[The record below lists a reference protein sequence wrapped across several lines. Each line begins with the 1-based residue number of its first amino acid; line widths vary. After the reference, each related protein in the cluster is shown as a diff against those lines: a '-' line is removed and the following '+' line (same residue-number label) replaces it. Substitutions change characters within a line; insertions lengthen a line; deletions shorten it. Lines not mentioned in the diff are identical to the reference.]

1 VVLAAEAL
9 EEEALAANF
18 SKVFKNQRNFVVMEM
33 ALFKKKEKTLNCPKD
48 QNPMIKLTSQGVTV
62 DKCQE
67 CGGMWLDKGEMK
79 KIIEKFD
86 AHQKKLAKQQ
96 NK

>member
-1 VVLAAEAL
+1 MGLL
-9 EEEALAANF
+9 
-18 SKVFKNQRNFVVMEM
+18 
-33 ALFKKKEKTLNCPKD
+33 KKKEKILRCPLD
-48 QNPMIKLTSQGVTV
+48 NEIMTKLTSQGVTV
-62 DKCQE
+62 DRCSK

-96 NK
+96 EQELKKTKKK